1 MSKETEKKL
10 SELHSKLTDK
20 LLEKI
25 RDPEVKASDL
35 NVARQFLKDNNIG
48 EIDKSSK
55 LILVNGDDKIIWIV
69 GMRLDDRFSINNE
82 TKNLLNIE
90 YHK

>member
-1 MSKETEKKL
+1 MRSICAFLVFWETTGVRGDRDCDYFFPYGMNGSKKVGK
-10 SELHSKLTDK
+10 
-20 LLEKI
+20 
-25 RDPEVKASDL
+25 
-35 NVARQFLKDNNIG
+35 FLKDNNIG

>member
-10 SELHSKLTDK
+10 SDLHSQLTDK

-35 NVARQFLKDNNIG
+35 NVARQFLKDNNIDCAPTDNNSIG
-48 EIDKSSK
+48 K
-55 LILVNGDDKIIWIV
+55 LAEELPFKLSDVIQGKDDYKQ
-69 GMRLDDRFSINNE
+69 
-82 TKNLLNIE
+82 
-90 YHK
+90 